1 MLHKDEEFEYYKLVI
16 DQSNPGEKG
25 LHHTIASGRM
35 LETCEAAGMKAVCP
49 SYCGSPNNYNTHH
62 SRNHSIID
70 LECVIT
76 PLSISYSNGES
87 GL

>member
-1 MLHKDEEFEYYKLVI
+1 MLHKDEEFEYYKVVI

-25 LHHTIASGRM
+25 LHDTIENGRM
-35 LETCEAAGMKAVCP
+35 LETCKAAGMKAVCP
-49 SYCGSPNNYNTHH
+49 SPCGRTYNYHSIP

>member
-1 MLHKDEEFEYYKLVI
+1 MLHKDEEFEYYKVVI

-25 LHHTIASGRM
+25 LYDTIENGRM
-35 LETCEAAGMKAVCP
+35 LETCKAAGMKAVCP

-62 SRNHSIID
+62 SRNHSIFD
-70 LECVIT
+70 LECVVT
-76 PLSISYSNGES
+76 PLSISIQSES